1 MQDLSF
7 IAWCLEHLNYGTIF
21 LLMTIESSF
30 IPFPS
35 EVVVP
40 PAGYLARAGELSSWG
55 VVLASSLGAIAGAL
69 INYLLALWLGRPL
82 VYRFVNSRLG
92 HALLL
97 SEAKLIKAEQ
107 YFDKRGA
114 ISTFIGRLL
123 PGIRQLI
130 SIPAGLA
137 KMPLAT
143 FLFYTLLGAGL
154 WNTILFLMGYFLP
167 SMVPGIDTKEQLV
180 EQVTKYSHEIG
191 FTLLSLV
198 ALVLAILIVKHSPTT
213 KSFFAM
219 TLQQL
224 EYLVALDKHRQFA
237 KAAAACNVTQPTLST
252 MIQRLE
258 EELGVQLFDR
268 QRQPVQPTAI
278 GEKVIEQARRTLGA
292 SALIEE
298 LIAES
303 RDTLS
308 GDFTLAVLPTIAPYL
323 IPLVLPKWKARFK
336 DLKLEIVELKTSQC
350 LAALQERS
358 IDMAIIASAPEVE
371 GMQYRLLFYEEFL
384 GYVSRNEKI
393 YCSSVV
399 RSSEVDASR
408 LWLLDEG
415 HCFRDQLVRYCQ
427 LSASAKRAIR
437 YSEGNL
443 LSFMHLVEGGQG
455 MTFIPKLAER
465 YLGTDQRSLVRPF
478 AIPRPVRAI
487 HLAFRSDF
495 VRTSLLD
502 AFASTICSS
511 VPQDMLQMAPNQALA
526 K

>member
-1 MQDLSF
+1 
-7 IAWCLEHLNYGTIF
+7 
-21 LLMTIESSF
+21 
-30 IPFPS
+30 
-35 EVVVP
+35 
-40 PAGYLARAGELSSWG
+40 
-55 VVLASSLGAIAGAL
+55 
-69 INYLLALWLGRPL
+69 
-82 VYRFVNSRLG
+82 
-92 HALLL
+92 
-97 SEAKLIKAEQ
+97 
-107 YFDKRGA
+107 
-114 ISTFIGRLL
+114 
-123 PGIRQLI
+123 
-130 SIPAGLA
+130 
-137 KMPLAT
+137 
-143 FLFYTLLGAGL
+143 
-154 WNTILFLMGYFLP
+154 
-167 SMVPGIDTKEQLV
+167 
-180 EQVTKYSHEIG
+180 
-191 FTLLSLV
+191 
-198 ALVLAILIVKHSPTT
+198 
-213 KSFFAM
+213 M

-268 QRQPVQPTAI
+268 QRQPVEPTAI

-502 AFASTICSS
+502 AFTSTICSS